1 MGVRK
6 VFILCEKKET
16 FSLYEFTFKLCG
28 VEKAL
33 FINNMY
39 ESEGKYET
47 LNHFYNK
54 KGTKYSNY
62 ICGFILS

>member
-39 ESEGKYET
+39 ESEGKYE
-47 LNHFYNK
+47 LSIIFIIK
-54 KGTKYSNY
+54 KEQSIVIIFVDLY
-62 ICGFILS
+62 